1 MSAVDASVPWSPSG
15 AWFGHFEGTV
25 GGKLLAEFAGT
36 ENGTLVVVTARSGKD
51 VVKASGFLE
60 VNEKGIT
67 TANLN
72 VFGDDDTQPTGTLGL
87 IFLEMQPTRLRGRWS
102 ASTGDRGVFFVDPGE
117 AQGPPVGATG
127 GLPDNV
133 APSTPLQLIHRSKAV
148 PKLRL
153 FRDDVLDL
161 TARMKRL
168 LPIPS
173 DVVVVAKID
182 GKEVRQ
188 FASDFW
194 SLADLPPTTNTL
206 NLSMTETGTGLLRSI
221 AINFDPAGC
230 LLNVTG
236 PDEVWVS
243 GVFAELETS
252 LARRHNRWK
261 LWYER
266 HALNVNGLTLLVVLA
281 LLPNLAFVQRLVLLG
296 VTVALMLV
304 VRSFHN
310 ATTAV
315 RVFLRKDRKDGSL
328 IEIPRLLTGLA
339 ATGIAAAASGLY
351 YAMSKGALRDLLE
364 WIVGQT

>member
-1 MSAVDASVPWSPSG
+1 MSAVDASTPWSPWG
-15 AWFGHFEGTV
+15 AWFGYFEGTV
-25 GGKLLAEFAGT
+25 GGKLLTEFAGT
-36 ENGTLVVVTARSGKD
+36 ENGTLVVITARSGND
-51 VVKASGFLE
+51 VIKAKGLLE
-60 VNEKGIT
+60 TSQMGTT
-67 TANLN
+67 TANLS
-72 VFGDDDTQPTGTLGL
+72 VFSDDDSAPSGSLSL
-87 IFLEMQPTRLRGRWS
+87 IFLEMLPTRLRGRWS
-102 ASTGDRGVFFVDPGE
+102 ASTGDRGVFFVDPSD
-117 AQGPPVGATG
+117 AQGMPVAAAG
-127 GLPDNV
+127 
-133 APSTPLQLIHRSKAV
+133 APSAAAEAATPLQIIHRSKSV

-161 TARMKRL
+161 TARMKKL

-173 DVVVVAKID
+173 EVVVVAKID

-194 SLADLPPTTNTL
+194 SVPDLPPTTNTL
-206 NLSMTETGTGLLRSI
+206 NLSLTETGTGLLRSI
-221 AINFDPAGC
+221 AINFDPAGS

-236 PDEVWVS
+236 PDDVWVS
-243 GVFAELETS
+243 GVFTELEAS

-281 LLPNLAFVQRLVLLG
+281 MLPNLAFVQRLVLLG

-304 VRSFHN
+304 VRSVHN

-339 ATGIAAAASGLY
+339 ATFIAAAASGLY